1 MCAPTTHHMAGVLLY
16 RIGVMITGAVLVP
29 GGTMHH
35 EKIGRYV
42 VKHLGGALWPVTHD
56 GSKIAGGAV
65 GATAALAWPV
75 IVLGDLV
82 INGALLVG
90 RSSFET
96 GRPPPPAK

>member
-1 MCAPTTHHMAGVLLY
+1 MEGALLY
-16 RIGVMITGAVLVP
+16 RAGIMITGAVLVP
-29 GGTMHH
+29 SGTMHH

-42 VKHLGGALWPVTHD
+42 VEHLGGALWPVTIG

-65 GATAALAWPV
+65 GAAAALAWPM

-82 INGALLVG
+82 VNGVLLVG
-90 RSSFET
+90 RRAAET